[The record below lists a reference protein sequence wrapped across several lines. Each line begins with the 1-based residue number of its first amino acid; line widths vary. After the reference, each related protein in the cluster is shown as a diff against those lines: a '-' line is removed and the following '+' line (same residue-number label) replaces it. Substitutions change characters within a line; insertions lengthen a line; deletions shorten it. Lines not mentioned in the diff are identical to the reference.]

1 MTAALRRER
10 DYRSGRDPPVDA
22 AVFIAVTAVAAILA
36 IGFVIAICRGVRSKG
51 D

>member
-1 MTAALRRER
+1 MLLF
-10 DYRSGRDPPVDA
+10 
-22 AVFIAVTAVAAILA
+22 FIVVTAVAAILA